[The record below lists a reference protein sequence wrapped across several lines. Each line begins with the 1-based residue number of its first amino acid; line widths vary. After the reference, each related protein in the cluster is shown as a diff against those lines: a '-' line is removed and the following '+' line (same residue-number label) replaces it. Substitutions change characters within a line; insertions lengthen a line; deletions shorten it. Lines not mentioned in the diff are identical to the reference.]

1 MSEEWHE
8 TKLGKDIDEILKKVY
23 DYYMGVSDVM

>member
-23 DYYMGVSDVM
+23 DYNIGVGDVM